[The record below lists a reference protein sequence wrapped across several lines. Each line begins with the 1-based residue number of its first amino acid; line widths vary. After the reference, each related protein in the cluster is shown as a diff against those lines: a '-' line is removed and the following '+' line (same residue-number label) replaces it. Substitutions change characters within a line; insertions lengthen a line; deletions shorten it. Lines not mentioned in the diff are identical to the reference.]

1 MEKKNFVFVRLV
13 DGETIVLAPV
23 KESSIKNGEIV
34 LINGY
39 QYKTIII

>member
-1 MEKKNFVFVRLV
+1 MKKNYVFVRLV
-13 DGETIVLAPV
+13 DGKTIMLTPV
-23 KESSIKNGEIV
+23 KESSIKNGETV